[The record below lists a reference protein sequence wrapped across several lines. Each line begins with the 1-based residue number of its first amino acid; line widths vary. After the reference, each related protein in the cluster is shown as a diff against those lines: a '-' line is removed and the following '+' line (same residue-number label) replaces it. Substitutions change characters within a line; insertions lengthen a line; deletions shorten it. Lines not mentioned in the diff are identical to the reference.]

1 MHTLGNA
8 NWYLPRWM
16 DRTLPHL
23 SIEPPDRTYD
33 DDLTLA
39 DFEPHDAK

>member
-1 MHTLGNA
+1 
-8 NWYLPRWM
+8 M

-33 DDLTLA
+33 DDLTIA
-39 DFEPHDAK
+39 DFETH